1 MSPLSTLHKSPSV
14 QAYRLLVYQ
23 RALHPE
29 LFGIQNRKA
38 ITQSAFEFEGWI
50 TPGGHVMRFQGG
62 GQCLSEAVLG
72 HDLQLPQRGLLHS
85 IPCLGEKEM
94 DQTIDDR
101 VRYVSS
107 IQTELLSDNLFQSTY
122 DELGE
127 FAQES
132 EAMRFEWT
140 DADGS
145 QNLSI
150 LDLQR
155 YKKEIHAQ
163 SYHLVGSAG
172 FVLRTQTI
180 FELL

>member
-1 MSPLSTLHKSPSV
+1 MSISNKTPSV

-29 LFGIQNRKA
+29 LFGIHDRRTVA
-38 ITQSAFEFEGWI
+38 QSNYELESWI
-50 TPGGHVMRFQGG
+50 TPGGHVMRFQIGR
-62 GQCLSEAVLG
+62 QCVSEAVLG
-72 HDLQLPQRGLLHS
+72 HDVQLPQRGLLHTV
-85 IPCLGEKEM
+85 PCLGEKEM
-94 DQTIDDR
+94 DEMIDNS
-101 VRYVSS
+101 VRYVASV
-107 IQTELLSDNLFQSTY
+107 QTELLSDNLFQATY
-122 DELGE
+122 TELAE
-127 FAQES
+127 FAEET
-132 EAMRFEWT
+132 EAMRFQWT
-140 DADGS
+140 DAEGS

-180 FELL
+180 FELV